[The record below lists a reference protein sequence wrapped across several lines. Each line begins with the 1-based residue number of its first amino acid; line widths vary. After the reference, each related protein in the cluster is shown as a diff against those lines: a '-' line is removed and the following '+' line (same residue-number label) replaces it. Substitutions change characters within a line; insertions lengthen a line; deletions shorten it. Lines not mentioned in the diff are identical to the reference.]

1 MMMQEIEIFYPIDS
15 RAWREWLMENH
26 QTKQAVWIVF
36 HKKSSEKKSITWSE
50 AVDVALCFG
59 WIDSKK
65 ISVDNETSHQYF
77 SRRKS
82 KSTWSKINKQKI
94 INLIENGLL
103 HEAGYNSIEIAKE
116 NGFWTLLDEVEEL
129 IIPEDLEA
137 EFATKPHA
145 KVFYVSLSKSVK
157 KAILQWIVLARQP
170 QVRQKRI
177 TEIVE
182 CAEQN
187 LKPKHLR

>member
-1 MMMQEIEIFYPIDS
+1 MMKQEIEIFYPIDS

-77 SRRKS
+77 SRRKP

-94 INLIENGLL
+94 IHLIENGLL
-103 HEAGYNSIEIAKE
+103 HEAGHKSIEIAKE

-137 EFATKPHA
+137 EFVTKPLA
-145 KVFYVSLSKSVK
+145 KAFYVSLSKSVK
-157 KAILQWIVLARQP
+157 KAFLQWIVLARQP

-177 TEIVE
+177 AEIVE

-187 LKPKHLR
+187 LKPKHFR

>member
-1 MMMQEIEIFYPIDS
+1 MKQEIEIFYPIDS

-77 SRRKS
+77 SRRKP

-94 INLIENGLL
+94 IHLIENGLL
-103 HEAGYNSIEIAKE
+103 HEAGHKSIEIAKE

-129 IIPEDLEA
+129 IIPEDLDA
-137 EFATKPHA
+137 EFATKPRA
-145 KVFYVSLSKSVK
+145 KAFYVSLSKSVK
-157 KAILQWIVLARQP
+157 KAILQWIILARQP

-177 TEIVE
+177 AEIVE

>member
-1 MMMQEIEIFYPIDS
+1 MKQEIEIFYPIDS
-15 RAWREWLMENH
+15 RAWRQWLMENH

-77 SRRKS
+77 SRRKP

-94 INLIENGLL
+94 IHLIENGLL
-103 HEAGYNSIEIAKE
+103 HEAGHKSIEIAKE

-129 IIPEDLEA
+129 IIPEDLGA
-137 EFATKPHA
+137 EFATKPRA
-145 KVFYVSLSKSVK
+145 KAFYVSLSKSVK
-157 KAILQWIVLARQP
+157 KAILQWIVLPRQP
-170 QVRQKRI
+170 QVRQNRI
-177 TEIVE
+177 AEIVE

>member
-1 MMMQEIEIFYPIDS
+1 MMKQEIEIFYPIDS

-77 SRRKS
+77 SRRKP

-94 INLIENGLL
+94 IHLIENGLL
-103 HEAGYNSIEIAKE
+103 HEAGHKSIEIAKE

-129 IIPEDLEA
+129 IIPEDLDA
-137 EFATKPHA
+137 EFATKPRA
-145 KVFYVSLSKSVK
+145 KAFYVSLSKSVK

>member
-1 MMMQEIEIFYPIDS
+1 MMKQEIEIFYPIDS

-77 SRRKS
+77 SRRKP

-94 INLIENGLL
+94 IHLIENGLL
-103 HEAGYNSIEIAKE
+103 HEAGHKSIEIAKE

-145 KVFYVSLSKSVK
+145 KEFYVSLSKSVK

-177 TEIVE
+177 AEIVE

>member
-1 MMMQEIEIFYPIDS
+1 MMKQEIEIFYPIDS

-77 SRRKS
+77 SRRKP

-94 INLIENGLL
+94 IHLIENGLL
-103 HEAGYNSIEIAKE
+103 HEAGHKSIEIAKE

-145 KVFYVSLSKSVK
+145 KAFYVSLSKSVK
-157 KAILQWIVLARQP
+157 KAILQ
-170 QVRQKRI
+170 
-177 TEIVE
+177 
-182 CAEQN
+182 
-187 LKPKHLR
+187 

>member
-1 MMMQEIEIFYPIDS
+1 MKQEIEIFYPIDS

-77 SRRKS
+77 SRRKP

-94 INLIENGLL
+94 IHLIENGLL
-103 HEAGYNSIEIAKE
+103 HEAGHKSIEIAKE

-145 KVFYVSLSKSVK
+145 KAFYVSLSKSVK

-177 TEIVE
+177 AEIVE

>member
-1 MMMQEIEIFYPIDS
+1 MMKQEIDIFYPADT
-15 RAWREWLMENH
+15 RAWREWLIENH
-26 QTKQAVWIVF
+26 QKKQAVWIVF

-77 SRRKS
+77 SRRKP

-94 INLIENGLL
+94 IHLIENGLM
-103 HEAGYNSIEIAKE
+103 HEAGHKSIEIAKE
-116 NGFWTLLDEVEEL
+116 NGFWTLLDGVEEL

-145 KVFYVSLSKSVK
+145 KAFYVSLSKSVK

>member
-1 MMMQEIEIFYPIDS
+1 MKQEIEIFYPIDS

-77 SRRKS
+77 SRRKP

-94 INLIENGLL
+94 IHLIENGLM
-103 HEAGYNSIEIAKE
+103 HEAGHKSIEIAKE

-137 EFATKPHA
+137 EFATKPRA
-145 KVFYVSLSKSVK
+145 KAFYVSLSKSVK